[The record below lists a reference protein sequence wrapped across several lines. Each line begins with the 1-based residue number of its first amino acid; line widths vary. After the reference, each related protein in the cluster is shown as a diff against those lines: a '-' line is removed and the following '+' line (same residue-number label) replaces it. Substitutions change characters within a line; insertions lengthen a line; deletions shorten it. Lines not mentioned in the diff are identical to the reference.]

1 MASIAGPSTYDLTT
15 GIMLDIEDLIHLLS
29 PTDTPLTGGYGADG
43 RTALPNGSC
52 FEKKV
57 EWLHEDLLTPKSTLQ
72 TTLADGVGT
81 SVVVPSGH
89 GLRFSPGDVILIEN
103 EYIRITSISTD
114 TFTVVRAFGG
124 SSGAA
129 HTSGVVILNLG
140 QTLAEGAD
148 PEAARWKD
156 RTGVYNMTQI
166 FGPTAI
172 QITGTEN
179 VVRKYGLGGQT
190 EFQHQ
195 VANRTK
201 EHWIEFE
208 QALLYGVR
216 VEDAGNK
223 WRAMGGLAYYITTG
237 NGSTVDSSTT
247 TFTESALLA
256 LLQACYDLGGAPD
269 RAVMGSKNKRLGSGF
284 TSSGTIQIMRP
295 DNERGT
301 VVDYFDSDFGRIALI
316 LDRWCRTQDI
326 FVFEREQAQI
336 ATLRPLVF
344 EMLAKTGD
352 SMKGQIVCE
361 KSLKFRRF
369 PHAGRFSALT

>member
-1 MASIAGPSTYDLTT
+1 MGTGTPTTYDLTT

-57 EWLHEDLLTPKSTLQ
+57 EWLHEEILTPK
-72 TTLADGVGT
+72 TTIAEDLDNSETGVDL
-81 SVVVPSGH
+81 PSGH
-89 GLRFSPGDVILIEN
+89 TIRFSVGDVALVDA
-103 EYIRITSISTD
+103 EYMRVTAIADPTL
-114 TFTVVRAFGG
+114 TVTRAFGG
-124 SSGAA
+124 SSAVTHSNGA
-129 HTSGVVILNLG
+129 TILNLG
-140 QTLAEGAD
+140 QTLPEGSD
-148 PEAARWKD
+148 PQPARWQD

-172 QITGTEN
+172 QISGSEN

-216 VEDAGNK
+216 VEDTGNK
-223 WRAMGGLAYYITTG
+223 WRQMGGLSYYITAG
-237 NGSTVDSSTT
+237 NGATVDSSTT
-247 TFTESALLA
+247 TFSESALLA
-256 LLQACYDLGGAPD
+256 MLQACYENGGSPD
-269 RAVMGSKNKRLGSGF
+269 RAVMGPKNKRLGSAF
-284 TSSGTIQIMRP
+284 VSAGTLQVMRP

-301 VVDYFDSDFGRIALI
+301 VVDYFDSDFGRISLL
-316 LDRWCRTQDI
+316 LDRWVRTADV
-326 FVFEREQAQI
+326 FVFEREQVQI

-361 KSLKFRRF
+361 KSLKVRRF
-369 PHAGRFSALT
+369 SHAGRFSALT